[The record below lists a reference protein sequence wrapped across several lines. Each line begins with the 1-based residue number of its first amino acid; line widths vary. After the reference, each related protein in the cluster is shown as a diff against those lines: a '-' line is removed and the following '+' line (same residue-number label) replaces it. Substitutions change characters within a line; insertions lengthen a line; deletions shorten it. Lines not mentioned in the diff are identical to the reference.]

1 MPLKRLLLLA
11 AVGTLLTGCSSTDHK
26 EEVTTEA
33 ASSASKST
41 TSNEAPTTTT
51 SSRKHDLN
59 TKSGFIY
66 HIKEHGT
73 IPDFYLDIFGAGA
86 SEEED
91 GPTSY
96 EVNATTLKKAGA
108 VACNN
113 DQILDDAKYLLTHG
127 EGALAELAAKPEEFD
142 QKYAPSTKRLI
153 YQPMPLL
160 KTGYSAY
167 TWPVL
172 ALWQHA
178 VINTPIKNSKQ
189 SLTLSSASS
198 PPLQFRTQFRFCPCG
213 TRMSAL
219 D

>member
-11 AVGTLLTGCSSTDHK
+11 AVGALLAGCSSTDHK

-73 IPDFYLDIFGAGA
+73 IPDFYLDVFGAGA
-86 SEEED
+86 SDNGD

-96 EVNATTLKKAGA
+96 EANATTLKKAGA
-108 VACNN
+108 VACENG
-113 DQILDDAKYLLTHG
+113 QILDDAKYLLAHG
-127 EGALAELAAKPEEFD
+127 DSGFEELVPDLEEFD
-142 QKYAPSTKRLI
+142 RKYAPVYEKLEI
-153 YQPMPLL
+153 
-160 KTGYSAY
+160 SAAS
-167 TWPVL
+167 PVL
-172 ALWQHA
+172 DRLFTMYMAGVGSLATCGDKYDDKELEA
-178 VINTPIKNSKQ
+178 VADKIFSY
-189 SLTLSSASS
+189 
-198 PPLQFRTQFRFCPCG
+198 
-213 TRMSAL
+213 
-219 D
+219 

>member
-26 EEVTTEA
+26 EEA
-33 ASSASKST
+33 ATKAESPTSESPTSSET
-41 TSNEAPTTTT
+41 PTTT
-51 SSRKHDLN
+51 SRKHDLN

-73 IPDFYLDIFGAGA
+73 IPDFYLDVFGAGA

-142 QKYAPSTKRLI
+142 QKYAPV
-153 YQPMPLL
+153 YE
-160 KTGYSAY
+160 
-167 TWPVL
+167 
-172 ALWQHA
+172 
-178 VINTPIKNSKQ
+178 
-189 SLTLSSASS
+189 
-198 PPLQFRTQFRFCPCG
+198 
-213 TRMSAL
+213 AL
-219 D
+219 DISADAPPEDRLFSLYMASVGSLATCGDKYTDKELEAVADAIFSL